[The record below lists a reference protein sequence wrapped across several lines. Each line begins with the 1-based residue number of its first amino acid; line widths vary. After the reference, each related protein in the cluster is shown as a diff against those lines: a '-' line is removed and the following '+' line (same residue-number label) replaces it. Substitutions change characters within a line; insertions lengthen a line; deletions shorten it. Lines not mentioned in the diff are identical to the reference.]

1 MPVSRRQEV
10 DAVTSVWSHRR
21 RPRPR
26 TRAWM
31 LVDISA
37 SSNNHPCPYF
47 PTMCVCSVYAVHRPN
62 PDSVNLSIHGSDLH
76 YNATS
81 SCFPPSI
88 LGRCKDTFDFRPPLT
103 FVPHHISIISAHSI
117 RHFLLCINHL
127 SPFALLVLIHI
138 FFLAFVAS
146 LFLPISRIAG
156 PPRFVSASHRPS
168 HAPLYHSLHNPTK
181 LIQ

>member
-1 MPVSRRQEV
+1 MPVLPNNVCMLCLCCSPSQ
-10 DAVTSVWSHRR
+10 
-21 RPRPR
+21 PRLSKLKYSWIGS
-26 TRAWM
+26 T
-31 LVDISA
+31 LQ
-37 SSNNHPCPYF
+37 C
-47 PTMCVCSVYAVHRPN
+47 
-62 PDSVNLSIHGSDLH
+62 NLFVL
-76 YNATS
+76 
-81 SCFPPSI
+81 PPSI
-88 LGRCKDTFDFRPPLT
+88 LGCCKDTFDFRPPLT
-103 FVPHHISIISAHSI
+103 FSPHHISIISAHSI
-117 RHFLLCINHL
+117 RHFLLCINHP